1 MKRFSTAVAKAGEVR
16 SEHAPIS
23 TPLGPQFPAGTPLEL
38 KGLRHAPNDQGTLRC
53 IPADEL
59 VYLGTAFAPDAP
71 GACAVCMAEAERLD
85 DEDDRPDEPYKFN
98 AHPNT
103 WMAEWEPE
111 MVREWE
117 NVWTRGESCT
127 IELLLAL
134 NRLWTLQENLT
145 QADAALRKGGR
156 PLLLPTAS
164 QNRGRGTPR
173 DGRVPEAH
181 RRVAVAE

>member
-1 MKRFSTAVAKAGEVR
+1 MKRFYTAVAKVSEVR
-16 SEHAPIS
+16 SEQAPIS
-23 TPLGPQFPAGTPLEL
+23 TPLGPQFPAGTPYKLS
-38 KGLRHAPNDQGTLRC
+38 GLRHAPDAHGTLC
-53 IPADEL
+53 GIPADVV
-59 VYLGTAFAPDAP
+59 VYLGTAFAPDVP
-71 GACAVCMAEAERLD
+71 GACPICMAEAERLD

-98 AHPNT
+98 APPNT

-117 NVWTRGESCT
+117 NVWKRRESRT

-145 QADAALRKGGR
+145 QADEALRKGGW

-164 QNRGRGTPR
+164 QIEVVARLGMAEFRRLTGT
-173 DGRVPEAH
+173 
-181 RRVAVAE
+181 